1 MIEKNHITNRFLYYG
16 VKRFFDIVFSLFLL
30 ICLGPIFIVI
40 ALLIGLSNGLPIFYD
55 WNVHGI
61 QGKKFTGYKFRTMHR
76 FADLEKEKLEALNE
90 MDGPV
95 FKITKDPRITKIGHI
110 LRKFSLDE
118 LPQIY
123 SVLKGDMSFIGPRPA
138 GFNEF
143 PNYEDWQYRK
153 LSVKPGISCLW
164 QVSGRNNIT
173 SFDDWVNLD
182 LEYIDNWSLWLDTK
196 IFFKTII
203 VVFKGSGK

>member
-40 ALLIGLSNGLPIFYD
+40 VLLIGLSNGLPIFYE

-123 SVLKGDMSFIGPRPA
+123 SVLKG
-138 GFNEF
+138 
-143 PNYEDWQYRK
+143 
-153 LSVKPGISCLW
+153 
-164 QVSGRNNIT
+164 
-173 SFDDWVNLD
+173 
-182 LEYIDNWSLWLDTK
+182 
-196 IFFKTII
+196 
-203 VVFKGSGK
+203 SGK

>member
-40 ALLIGLSNGLPIFYD
+40 VLLIGLWDGLPIFYT

-61 QGKKFTGYKFRTMHR
+61 QGKKFTGYKFRTMYR

-123 SVLKGDMSFIGPRPA
+123 SVLKGDMSFIGPRP
-138 GFNEF
+138 
-143 PNYEDWQYRK
+143 
-153 LSVKPGISCLW
+153 CLLY
-164 QVSGRNNIT
+164 T
-173 SFDDWVNLD
+173 SPSPRD
-182 LEYIDNWSLWLDTK
+182 
-196 IFFKTII
+196 
-203 VVFKGSGK
+203 